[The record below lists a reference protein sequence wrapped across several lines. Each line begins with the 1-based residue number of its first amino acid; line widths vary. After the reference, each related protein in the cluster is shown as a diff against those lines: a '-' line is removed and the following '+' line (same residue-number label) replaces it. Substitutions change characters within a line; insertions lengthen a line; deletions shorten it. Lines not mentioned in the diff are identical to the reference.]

1 MLDRDKLISI
11 LNLLDSTNAGECAN
25 AGKAAARMVHD
36 AGKTWGDLIAPASY
50 DELLSLAFE
59 LQERG
64 WPTRAAAGIAM
75 NLRPPANGECPNLA
89 NWPKG
94 NGRWSQMLDYCSR
107 SNNADHTSIKSQLD
121 FLNYNLNGPYQ
132 LLSAK
137 IRAAKTVAEASRL
150 FKTYM
155 GNDDARLS

>member
-75 NLRPPANGECPNLA
+75 NLRPPNGAQLNLA
-89 NWPKG
+89 NWHG
-94 NGRWSQMLDYCSR
+94 GRWSQFLDFCSR
-107 SNNADHTSIKSQLD
+107 NNNADINWPASQL
-121 FLNYNLNGPYQ
+121 NYLSGNLKSVYSG
-132 LLSAK
+132 LAAK
-137 IRAAKTVAEASRL
+137 IIAAKTVDEAAGHFR
-150 FKTYM
+150 KYM
-155 GNDDARLS
+155 GDAEGILT